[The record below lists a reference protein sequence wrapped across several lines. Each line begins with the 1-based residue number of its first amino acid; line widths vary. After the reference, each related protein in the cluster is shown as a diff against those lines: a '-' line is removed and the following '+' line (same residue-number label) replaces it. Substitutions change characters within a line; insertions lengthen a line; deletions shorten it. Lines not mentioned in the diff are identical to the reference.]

1 MKIKSKLILIILLLG
16 TQPLMAQSNSDD
28 LEVINLEELYKKE
41 EIKVIAPV
49 IKPIAPAEANLNNP
63 VLETVNSENSNGISE
78 SNPETPEQ
86 KVKNL
91 KDLNRLVPFSE
102 ISVIQKKYM
111 PKSERLQLFLAGGI
125 ATNTPWFLNYGGK
138 VNLSYNFTES
148 FGLEIN
154 TLFLSSSPRDVAKE
168 IKENHNVEAD
178 QFVTTKNYL
187 GLDLVWSPVYGKIAY
202 DNSTI
207 INYEM
212 YFSLGGG
219 KSETNSFEKS
229 VTTLHAGIGQIFSL
243 SKGMAFRWDYGATTF
258 QATPLNGGI
267 SGTVQK
273 STYTDL
279 VLTAGFS
286 FFFPE
291 ANYR

>member
-1 MKIKSKLILIILLLG
+1 MKLRLNIILIIILFCSGNAL
-16 TQPLMAQSNSDD
+16 AQSNADD
-28 LEVINLEELYKKE
+28 LEVINLEDLYKKE
-41 EIKVIAPV
+41 EVKVQVPAPTQV
-49 IKPIAPAEANLNNP
+49 TPAANTLPDGGALATPDSNVVAPLPVDDKPE
-63 VLETVNSENSNGISE
+63 EIS
-78 SNPETPEQ
+78 
-86 KVKNL
+86 VKEL
-91 KDLNRLVPFSE
+91 KDLNQLVPFSE
-102 ISVIQKKYM
+102 ISVIQRKFM
-111 PKSERLQLFLAGGI
+111 PKSERLQLFVGAGL
-125 ATNTPWFLNYGGK
+125 ATNTPWFTNYGAK

-154 TLFLSSSPRDVAKE
+154 TLFLTSSERDVAKE

-178 QFVTTKNYL
+178 QFVNTKGYV
-187 GLDLVWSPVYGKIAY
+187 GLDLVWSPIYGKISY
-202 DNSTI
+202 DNTSI

-219 KSETNSFEKS
+219 KSETNSVEKS
-229 VTTLHAGIGQIFSL
+229 VTTLHLGVGQIFSL
-243 SKGMAFRWDYGATTF
+243 TKSMAFRWDYGATTY
-258 QATPLNGGI
+258 QATPVNLAATGAI
-267 SGTVQK
+267 EK